1 MQSQMTM
8 NMNSKIMIAQ
18 IQQNRLTSTSMLVQQ
33 IQMNL
38 LLLNLKAETGLLAN
52 SSDLEIDEEEEST
65 VARGTVLI

>member
-8 NMNSKIMIAQ
+8 NMNSKIMMAQ
-18 IQQNRLTSTSMLVQQ
+18 IQQNRLTSSNLLVQQ

-52 SSDLEIDEEEEST
+52 SSDIEIDEEEDST
-65 VARGTVLI
+65 VARPTVL

>member
-1 MQSQMTM
+1 
-8 NMNSKIMIAQ
+8 
-18 IQQNRLTSTSMLVQQ
+18 MLVQQ